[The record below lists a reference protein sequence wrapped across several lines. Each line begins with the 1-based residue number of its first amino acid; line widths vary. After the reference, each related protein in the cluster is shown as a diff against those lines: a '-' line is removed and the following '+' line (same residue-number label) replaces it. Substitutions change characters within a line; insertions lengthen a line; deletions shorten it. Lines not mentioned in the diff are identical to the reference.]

1 MLVVLNLNIKCVRR
15 YARAVH
21 VNVAGTCLAEHRS
34 PCRAGQRLRAVPE
47 IIAEENRGSSH
58 VYHAEITCICASF
71 PPRIHAFG
79 KPPTTLLQR
88 SAVLRQLHF
97 ACSPCLSCLS
107 DVSYQDAY
115 AGMRFM
121 GFTGREVFFSMLQP
135 MFAPTAHAQVWRV
148 FGHGHENLLI

>member
-1 MLVVLNLNIKCVRR
+1 MPTWSALD
-15 YARAVH
+15 
-21 VNVAGTCLAEHRS
+21 LAEPRS
-34 PCRAGQRLRAVPE
+34 PCRDAQRQRAAPA
-47 IIAEENRGSSH
+47 IIVNQNRGSSH

-107 DVSYQDAY
+107 DVSYQDAS

-121 GFTGREVFFSMLQP
+121 LFTGQEVFFRCSIPCLCRL
-135 MFAPTAHAQVWRV
+135 HLHR
-148 FGHGHENLLI
+148 FGGFSDTGMKIFLYKP

>member
-1 MLVVLNLNIKCVRR
+1 MRTQVRARIRCPHGRHSTWRSQDRRAATHNVSAQHRRSSSIKT
-15 YARAVH
+15 
-21 VNVAGTCLAEHRS
+21 VALATS
-34 PCRAGQRLRAVPE
+34 
-47 IIAEENRGSSH
+47 
-58 VYHAEITCICASF
+58 ITQKL
-71 PPRIHAFG
+71 HAFAHLFPLASMHLAN
-79 KPPTTLLQR
+79 PPTTLLQR
-88 SAVLRQLHF
+88 SAVLRQRHF

-135 MFAPTAHAQVWRV
+135 MFAPTALAQIWRV

>member
-1 MLVVLNLNIKCVRR
+1 MRTQVR
-15 YARAVH
+15 ARIPCPHGRHSTWRSQDRRAATH
-21 VNVAGTCLAEHRS
+21 NVNVQHRRSSPIKTVALATS
-34 PCRAGQRLRAVPE
+34 
-47 IIAEENRGSSH
+47 
-58 VYHAEITCICASF
+58 ITQKS
-71 PPRIHAFG
+71 HAFAHLFPLASMHLAN
-79 KPPTTLLQR
+79 PPTTLLQR
-88 SAVLRQLHF
+88 QEGLRQRHF

>member
-1 MLVVLNLNIKCVRR
+1 MPKLSA
-15 YARAVH
+15 Y
-21 VNVAGTCLAEHRS
+21 AGTRAHSMPTWSALDLAEHRS
-34 PCRAGQRLRAVPE
+34 PCRDAQRQRAALP
-47 IIAEENRGSSH
+47 IIVNQNRGSSH
-58 VYHAEITCICASF
+58 VYHAEIACICVSF

-88 SAVLRQLHF
+88 SEGLRQLHF

-107 DVSYQDAY
+107 DVSYQDASVH
-115 AGMRFM
+115 MRFM

>member
-1 MLVVLNLNIKCVRR
+1 MPKLSA
-15 YARAVH
+15 Y
-21 VNVAGTCLAEHRS
+21 AGTRAHSMPTWSALDLAEQRS
-34 PCRAGQRLRAVPE
+34 PCRDAQRQRAALP
-47 IIAEENRGSSH
+47 IIVNQNRGSSH
-58 VYHAEITCICASF
+58 DILHEIICMHALHA
-71 PPRIHAFG
+71 PRIVHLA

-88 SAVLRQLHF
+88 SEGLRQRHF

-107 DVSYQDAY
+107 DVSYQDAS